1 MLSIV
6 RVRRSYILCLALL
19 SVVGC
24 NLTPEHQRWSSVGA
38 AIDKDIVFDEDLA
51 RQTAKS
57 SDLSADIKHM
67 WKTVPNRDFPVS
79 PVSAINAASRVFE
92 TIQLTGKTTNEVF
105 ALLGH
110 NKRSSNSGYNFP
122 FFPIADGTVAYRFD
136 CGNFGW
142 QFNLLT
148 DSSGKVRKVERK
160 WIH

>member
-24 NLTPEHQRWSSVGA
+24 NLTPEHQRWSSVEA

-67 WKTVPNRDFPVS
+67 WKTVPGRDFPVS
-79 PVSAINAASRVFE
+79 PISAINAASRVFE
-92 TIQLTGKTTNEVF
+92 SVQFTGKTTNEVF
-105 ALLGH
+105 ALIGH
-110 NKRSSNSGYNFP
+110 NTSNDSGYNFP
-122 FFPIADGTVAYRFD
+122 FYSVETDTVVYRFD

-142 QFNLLT
+142 QFNLVM
-148 DSSGKVRKVERK
+148 DSSGSVQKVERR
-160 WIH
+160 WTR